1 MPKKAAKKK
10 QAKKKQPMK
19 AKKTV
24 AKQNQ
29 HRVEYKDRISTIQ
42 TVDLIDTPGI
52 ASPLTGPEN
61 SVILLPR
68 SYTSTFQQGV
78 SNGQIEGNSIMP
90 KYLSMKVRLDFSR
103 LPQYVKHAASGDRWD
118 YQQYDLY
125 IQQVW
130 IKETLNEERRG
141 TFANQFS
148 NRLQPAFENQTTY
161 DNAWTNISKK
171 MLFNARIQPDFLSY
185 EKKADTQIR
194 TLRKWRV
201 LGDQNAGFTSA
212 NITPTLGTDPGPDA
226 SVGRVSPDKHY
237 TFKWEMPKDKQYLS
251 PVVQTTTTADYGF
264 SSMWIPA
271 VVITLNRKYGDA
283 ETVFPATADSP
294 LLISE
299 ISHFTYTDS

>member
-1 MPKKAAKKK
+1 MPKAKKK
-10 QAKKKQPMK
+10 APVKKKQMK

-29 HRVEYKDRISTIQ
+29 HRVEYKDRISTIS
-42 TVDLIDTPGI
+42 TVDLTSNLGDY
-52 ASPLTGPEN
+52 STGPAN

-68 SYTSTFQQGV
+68 SYTNTFQQGV
-78 SNGQIEGNSIMP
+78 SNGQIEGNSITP

-103 LPQYVKHAASGDRWD
+103 LPQYVKHNASNERWD

-125 IQQVW
+125 VQQVW

-171 MLFNARIQPDFLSY
+171 MLFNGRIQPDFLSY

-212 NITPTLGTDPGPDA
+212 NINSTLGTDPGPDA

-237 TFKWEMPKDKQYLS
+237 TFKWEMPKDKQFLS
-251 PVVQTTTTADYGF
+251 PVIQTTTTADYGF

-271 VVITLNRKYGDA
+271 VVITMNRKYGDA
-283 ETVFPATADSP
+283 EGVVPATADSP